1 MVALSA
7 GCQKSGTPA
16 KAADAGTA
24 TPPGQTA
31 PRSPAHQ
38 RQGCPATVAP
48 ALPGA
53 AAKPGGVLPTG
64 QPADVPVKP
73 VPAVLPAV
81 LAKVNGED
89 IQKWEVEAALKQAE
103 TTAGGPVP
111 ADKRDAVL
119 RSILDDIV
127 TYHLLSQEAR
137 GRKMDVSETDV
148 DAEMLKVRQDFPTED
163 AYKQALLLQGVTV
176 EQLRDVTR
184 RTMQAQKIVDAE
196 VTAKIAVQ
204 DAEVDTFYKQN
215 IDRFKQGDTVHAS
228 HIYLAVPPN
237 AEPAE
242 KNQKRA
248 AASELLKQLRGGA
261 DFAKVARENS
271 NDATAANGGDLGFFA
286 KGDMPPDFEKVAF
299 DLKPGT
305 MSGRRGVAD
314 RPAHHQGLRTAGT
327 PDRATRRSAGERE
340 TVPARRTTS
349 DQAGSAAWPDQSQKQ
364 NTDSGLGSQSRA
376 FRCGDDAPDFVKH
389 RPEREWLHENSR
401 DETSDVLSGDRK
413 GRRRRPA
420 R

>member
-1 MVALSA
+1 MILACGTQAPRWRFGNEEVVASVPRLLLPVCVVALSA

-16 KAADAGTA
+16 KASDAGTA

-31 PRSPAHQ
+31 TAQPGAPAS
-38 RQGCPATVAP
+38 GLPPTVAP

-53 AAKPGGVLPTG
+53 AAPGGTLPTG

-89 IQKWEVEAALKQAE
+89 ILKWEVEAALKQAE

-148 DAEMLKVRQDFPTED
+148 DAEMLKGRQEFPSED

-184 RTMQAQKIVDAE
+184 RTMQAKKIVDAE
-196 VTAKIAVQ
+196 VTTKIAVQ

-305 MSGRRGVAD
+305 MSGVVELQTGLHIIKVYERRG
-314 RPAHHQGLRTAGT
+314 PRTA
-327 PDRATRRSAGERE
+327 PLAEVRE
-340 TVPARRTTS
+340 NVKQFLLDGQRQTKL
-349 DQAGSAAWPDQSQKQ
+349 DQL
-364 NTDSGLGSQSRA
+364 LGQIKAKSKIQIL
-376 FRCGDDAPDFVKH
+376 V
-389 RPEREWLHENSR
+389 
-401 DETSDVLSGDRK
+401 
-413 GRRRRPA
+413 
-420 R
+420 